1 MKILLAVDG
10 SSFSDAAVQAVAM
23 QPWPAGSVVKVIS
36 AIKLP
41 FTPTAETRSLP
52 ESEYSQIEKA
62 RTAQAQVAIDKA
74 VTALNHHAAQG
85 IAIDSA
91 AIIGDPRAVIVEAAA
106 DWQADLIVMGSRGLG
121 GFKNLLLG
129 SVALS
134 VLTDAPCSVQ
144 IVRCKAA

>member
-10 SSFSDAAVQAVAM
+10 SDFSDAALQAVAT
-23 QPWPAGSVVKVIS
+23 QPWPAGSAVKVIS

-41 FTPTAETRSLP
+41 FTPTVETRSLP
-52 ESEYSQIEKA
+52 ESDYSQIEKA
-62 RTAQAQVAIDKA
+62 KTAQAQAAIDKA
-74 VTALNHHAAQG
+74 VAALQTHAAQG
-85 IAIDSA
+85 IAIEAA
-91 AIIGDPRAVIVEAAA
+91 AIIGDPREVIVKAAA
-106 DWQADLIVMGSRGLG
+106 DWQADLIVLGSRGLG

-144 IVRCKAA
+144 IVRRKIA